1 MSEYTIYNALER
13 IKNEGDIF
21 QPVLGIGI
29 GITLEKVIKIYDK
42 Q

>member
-21 QPVLGIGI
+21 KPVLDI
-29 GITLEKVIKIYDK
+29 GITLKKVIKTYVK
-42 Q
+42 E